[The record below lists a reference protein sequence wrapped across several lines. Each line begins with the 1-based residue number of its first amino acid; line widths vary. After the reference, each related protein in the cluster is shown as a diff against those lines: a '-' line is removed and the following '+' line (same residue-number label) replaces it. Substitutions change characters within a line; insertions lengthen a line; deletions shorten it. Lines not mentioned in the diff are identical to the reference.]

1 MSDDFATDYNK
12 LVIDIMA
19 LPEAVRGVKL
29 LSTAKAALFLQSSV
43 STLERR
49 RRSHQP
55 PPPAPNF
62 AGGRKGD
69 DVMYLAST
77 LVEFIRGESITQPSP
92 YPEVQP
98 SLLAMN
104 AAASRRASL
113 SATGARRHLA
123 KYAGGSAVENE
134 ASHMPFFVDQ
144 DRLVL
149 APCWDE
155 PATMLEFFLDDS
167 TEVVWMAWS
176 DALASVWQ
184 KESDRQ
190 GWLATADQ
198 LVPGLP
204 QRAEGI
210 RHARLSSI

>member
-1 MSDDFATDYNK
+1 MSKDFDAEYDK
-12 LVIDIMA
+12 LVADIMA
-19 LPEAVRGVKL
+19 LPEAVRSVKL

-69 DVMYLAST
+69 DVMYLVST
-77 LVEFIRGESITQPSP
+77 LVQFIRGESITQPSP
-92 YPEVQP
+92 YPEAQP
-98 SLLAMN
+98 SVLAVN
-104 AAASRRASL
+104 AAAVRRAAL
-113 SATGARRHLA
+113 SASGARRHLA
-123 KYAGGSAVENE
+123 KYGAVSVVEDE
-134 ASHMPFFVDQ
+134 AALIPFFTGHAG
-144 DRLVL
+144 LVL

-155 PATMLEFFLDDS
+155 PASMLEFFLADS
-167 TEVVWMAWS
+167 TDVVWMAWS

-184 KESDRQ
+184 HESDRQ

-198 LVPGLP
+198 LAPALR
-204 QRAEGI
+204 QRAENI